1 MFLLLHFPLPAKEA
15 ATETIGLLVTQ
26 EPATPQNIP
35 ATPCWT
41 PGTDATSPSTP
52 LVTNTVREFNSAMD
66 TIANLTAQETKR
78 EPVISQLKKPLNNL
92 SKEEQFNIVQKASE
106 DCLLVC
112 SAIAPG
118 SREELFKSMAQSVQG
133 ETFEGSPPGDLVV
146 LMTAYKQAK
155 TKNLKKQILSLYAY
169 RYPISMLQ
177 KIHQPY
183 GKLSTWEIKQ

>member
-41 PGTDATSPSTP
+41 PGTDATSLSTP

-92 SKEEQFNIVQKASE
+92 SKEEQFNVVQKASE
-106 DCLLVC
+106 DCLLVS

-118 SREELFKSMAQSVQG
+118 SGEELFKSMAQSAQG
-133 ETFEGSPPGDLVV
+133 ETFKGSPPGELVV
-146 LMTAYKQAK
+146 LMTAYKHAK